1 MDARTLRAALSAAI
15 RVTVSTSLI
24 GCGGNVTTNT
34 GSEPIPDVEAPAT
47 SDPRPMLDHDSDYPA
62 IGGSAAGKPSG
73 GVAGGGE
80 TGPVSQGGSEQAAGG
95 SAGAPAMNSCELVDP
110 CLTLLE
116 GLNLTF
122 SDPLP
127 SAAAKECCTVAF
139 DVLGDFATTEC
150 GEMDETLWQRRSRFM
165 LAGAHSSCCAELN
178 AWGDSACT
186 PWGPPVP
193 PELSLEALLAWE
205 AAA

>member
-1 MDARTLRAALSAAI
+1 MDAKTLRAALSAAI

-24 GCGGNVTTNT
+24 GCGGNVTTTT
-34 GSEPIPDVEAPAT
+34 GSEPTTDVEAPAT
-47 SDPRPMLDHDSDYPA
+47 SYPSPMLDHDSDYPA
-62 IGGSAAGKPSG
+62 IGGSAAGKASIG
-73 GVAGGGE
+73 GAGGG
-80 TGPVSQGGSEQAAGG
+80 TGPAGQGGSEQAAG
-95 SAGAPAMNSCELVDP
+95 SAGAPATNRCELVDP

-127 SAAAKECCTVAF
+127 STAAKECCALAL
-139 DVLGDFATTEC
+139 DVIGDFAATEC
-150 GEMDETLWQRRSRFM
+150 GQMDEMWWKRRSRFM
-165 LAGAHSSCCAELN
+165 LAGAHSACCTELS
-178 AWGDSACT
+178 AWSNSACT

-193 PELSLEALLAWE
+193 PELSLEALLVWE

>member
-1 MDARTLRAALSAAI
+1 MDAKTLRAALSAAI

-24 GCGGNVTTNT
+24 GCGGNVATGSK
-34 GSEPIPDVEAPAT
+34 GSEPMTDGEAPAT
-47 SDPRPMLDHDSDYPA
+47 SYPSPMLDHDSEYPA
-62 IGGSAAGKPSG
+62 IGGSAAGKASIG
-73 GVAGGGE
+73 GAGGGM
-80 TGPVSQGGSEQAAGG
+80 GPVGQGGSEQAAAG
-95 SAGAPAMNSCELVDP
+95 SAGAPATNRCELVEP

-127 SAAAKECCTVAF
+127 SAAAKECCTLAL
-139 DVLGDFATTEC
+139 DAIGDFATTEC
-150 GEMDETLWQRRSRFM
+150 GEMDETWWERRSRFM
-165 LAGAHSSCCAELN
+165 TSGAHSSCCSELN
-178 AWGDSACT
+178 AWQNSACT